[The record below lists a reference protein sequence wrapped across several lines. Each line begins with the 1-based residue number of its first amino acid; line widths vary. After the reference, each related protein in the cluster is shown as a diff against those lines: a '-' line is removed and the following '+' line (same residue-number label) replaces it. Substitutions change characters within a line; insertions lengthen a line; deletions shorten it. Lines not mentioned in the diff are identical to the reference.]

1 MKKLGLIGGTG
12 PESTL
17 LYYRKFV
24 YEANKR
30 TGDTFFPNL
39 TIESINVYDVLAMCG
54 RKDYEALTK
63 YLAKAVGNLVAA
75 GAEVV
80 ALTGNTPH
88 IVFDE
93 LQACTPVPLV
103 SIIESTCAEVQTQG
117 LKKVGLV
124 GTRFTMEADFFKK
137 PFTEAGIEVVIPHAD
152 EIDYIAD
159 KIHDELERGIIE
171 PQTRDTFA
179 AVIKRMYQDE
189 GIETIILG
197 CTELPLLFTG
207 TELPVKALD
216 VVDIHIETLFKAL
229 E

>member
-30 TGDTFFPNL
+30 VGDTFFPSL

-80 ALTGNTPH
+80 ALTGNTQH
-88 IVFDE
+88 IVFNE
-93 LQACTPVPLV
+93 LQSCTPVPLV
-103 SIIESTCAEVQTQG
+103 SIIDSTCAEVQTQS

-124 GTRFTMEADFFKK
+124 GTRFTMEADFFKQ
-137 PFTEAGIEVVIPHAD
+137 PFTEAGIQVVVPHGD

-159 KIHDELERGIIE
+159 KIHDELEE
-171 PQTRDTFA
+171 
-179 AVIKRMYQDE
+179 
-189 GIETIILG
+189 
-197 CTELPLLFTG
+197 
-207 TELPVKALD
+207 AL
-216 VVDIHIETLFKAL
+216 
-229 E
+229 